1 MRRNLAETL
10 YFSKPAL
17 SQEKSSTLV
26 IFLLTKSSGFVILC
40 LSAGHHERSRRF
52 PTESLADELMR
63 RFRVNYFEALAEDM
77 LRGVLAA
84 CA

>member
-1 MRRNLAETL
+1 
-10 YFSKPAL
+10 
-17 SQEKSSTLV
+17 
-26 IFLLTKSSGFVILC
+26 
-40 LSAGHHERSRRF
+40 
-52 PTESLADELMR
+52 MR